1 MICEKCG
8 RALKD
13 AESIQRGYGP
23 ICYKKMN
30 PQPIRSSNG
39 SPSGYNLADDKNYSV
54 PGQMELSEFMD
65 MGYDGRSG
73 GK

>member
-30 PQPIRSSNG
+30 PQPIRSNG
-39 SPSGYNLADDKNYSV
+39 SPSGYNLADDKIILSRDRWNYRN
-54 PGQMELSEFMD
+54 LWIWD
-65 MGYDGRSG
+65 MTEGVEESD
-73 GK
+73 

>member
-30 PQPIRSSNG
+30 PQPIRSNG
-39 SPSGYNLADDKNYSV
+39 SPSRYNLADDKIILSRGRWNYRN
-54 PGQMELSEFMD
+54 L
-65 MGYDGRSG
+65 
-73 GK
+73 